1 MLKVYNV
8 LYQINKVALIY
19 SDYYRYSRKHYV
31 KVGAN
36 YHNFEKQLNNI
47 RREVVFI
54 TNAVTYRT
62 SFFLNIRKTDLL
74 GDGYTY
80 YDIVYEQ
87 ALFFPLI

>member
-1 MLKVYNV
+1 
-8 LYQINKVALIY
+8 
-19 SDYYRYSRKHYV
+19 
-31 KVGAN
+31 VGAN
-36 YHNFEKQLNNI
+36 YHNFEKQLSNI

-62 SFFLNIRKTDLL
+62 SFFLAIPKIDLL

-87 ALFFPLI
+87 ALFFPLIEMMCGLVFKIDEFFLLTKEPFEDYDDYL